1 MLANKLLQASLSS
14 VLSPYWVSA
23 IGTPSSTASDTAGSI
38 FVTDTHIYV
47 VARTSVKT
55 VLKLDLLGNIV
66 WQRSISFSSFTAD
79 CFLAVDSVDN
89 VYCYTAGRNSGS
101 TNFPV
106 LLKYDQNGN
115 LLWQRKVNTAGDSS
129 GTHKIVIGITGD
141 IYISTGMLDTKLA
154 QIAKYNS
161 SGTMIWNRALSVASG
176 LNQVQDMVIDASDN
190 IYLIAQTGSTGNY
203 RSNVVKYNSSGAF
216 QFANQVYLGNTTPS
230 QITVG
235 SDGSIYCSMSIVSG
249 ATMQSIAK
257 LNSSG
262 VFSSAVYLSAGEFSD
277 LFFDNGYIYVAS
289 GVNGAIL
296 KMDTSLS
303 LIVQRRLYGTVAG
316 ITSGRSSNILAKDGN
331 IYYSGYASQTSTGN
345 EGIVA
350 ILPNDGTETGTYG
363 WLTYDAQ
370 SWTTTPVTLTNATSL
385 ITDSSGTL
393 VSAAGDAID
402 APGTLVSTTYR
413 KS

>member
-23 IGTPSSTASDTAGSI
+23 IGTPSSTASDTASSI

-47 VARTSVKT
+47 VVRTSANT

-66 WQRSISFSSFTAD
+66 WQRSVSFSSFTSS
-79 CFLAVDSVDN
+79 CFLAVDSSGN
-89 VYCYTAGRNSGS
+89 VYCYVAGYNSGS
-101 TNFPV
+101 TSFPV
-106 LLKYDQNGN
+106 LVKYDQNGN

-141 IYISTGMLDTKLA
+141 IYISTGMLDTKLV

-161 SGTMIWNRALSVASG
+161 SGTMIWNRLLSVASG
-176 LNQVQDMVIDASDN
+176 LNQVRDMTIDASDN
-190 IYLIAQTGSTGNY
+190 IYLIAQTGSTGNH

-216 QFANQVYLGNTTPS
+216 QFANQVYLGNTAPS

-249 ATMQSIAK
+249 STRQSIAK

-262 VFSSAVYLSAGEFSD
+262 VFSSAVYLSAGAFSD

-289 GVNGAIL
+289 GVNGTIL

-303 LIVQRRLYGTVAG
+303 IVVQRRLYGTVAG
-316 ITSGRSSNILAKDGN
+316 ITSGGSNNILAKDGN
-331 IYYSGYASQTSTGN
+331 IYYSGSASQTSTGN

-363 WLTYDAQ
+363 WLTYDDQ
-370 SWTTTPVTLTNATSL
+370 SWTTTPVTLTNATSA